1 MNRGRLVIAA
11 AVVVAILLALG
22 SALGWFSAAEAPAPA
37 AIAPG
42 AGGATQ

>member
-37 AIAPG
+37 AIVPE